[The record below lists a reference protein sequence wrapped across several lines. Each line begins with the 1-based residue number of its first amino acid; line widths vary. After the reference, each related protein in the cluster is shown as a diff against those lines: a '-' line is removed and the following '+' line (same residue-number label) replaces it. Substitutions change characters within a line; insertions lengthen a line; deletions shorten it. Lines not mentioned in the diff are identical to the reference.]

1 MFDRMTLAGGPFMG
15 GLPSLFPMDPQ
26 DSSSLVLICLAVTAA
41 AAAILIKLGVVRW
54 VLRLVGVLVRSGI
67 RIGFELWKR
76 LFSWA
81 DWPRFFILIA
91 GLLAVGLGGGLQ
103 LAFLAV
109 LCGAALLFIGVTTC
123 LAYMFI
129 DLERYEVGRGYKA
142 VHNPLKGQELA
153 ANLIQYGHR
162 LGAPMLAGAAVAAI
176 GGFAMLNQGLYHTIG
191 QDWYNL
197 GADKQP
203 TYIDFFAYPVVHL
216 FRIVDLI
223 DLASSQHFLNAAYV
237 HPEHWP
243 AKALLAAFKAFFTLV
258 LLQQLFA
265 SMRRGKLLSE
275 TIAEFWSPHEPIAE
289 RARLSLPQHGVG
301 AVRPLLLSLRS
312 IEFLTKE
319 QRDQIPRVV
328 ADIGPAALPILIRH
342 LRDVHENVR
351 AVAAGAIGCLHALDA
366 AHELVTLRHDPSDWV
381 RESMVEALGKIGG
394 ATAGVIRRR
403 RFLGRALG
411 APSRLIGW
419 MIWRKAPRQARNAAE
434 SIGLAISTLRAALS
448 DTATAVRRE
457 AARAL
462 GLIGPAAAAAAPDL
476 IALLYDE
483 DEAVRCQATE
493 SLGRVDGPPEAVIA
507 ALVGLLPDVSQ
518 AVRAAAARTL
528 GSLREKAAEAVPAL
542 VPLLQ
547 DREEAVRLAAA
558 EAVGRIGTLNGD
570 ATPTLVEGL
579 QNPDNVVRADTAE
592 ALGSIGET
600 AVEATPAL
608 VQALKDTNDRVRAKA
623 AEALGKIGEAAAE
636 AVPSLVRALHDKDNW
651 VSAMAAEAL
660 GEMGESADGA
670 IPALMRSLGHI
681 NPQVRSNAA
690 EALGK
695 MGDAAASAAP
705 ALEKAARDEDAGVRS
720 QAVRALGAVVPTA
733 KEDRILLG
741 AIADADPTVRAAAVE
756 ALGKRGETDEEVVG
770 ALLRALA
777 DPADAVKVE
786 ATKALP
792 RLATATEPTI
802 TGLCALLDDDNA
814 WVQLHAALALSR
826 FGASAA
832 LAGAALLR
840 AAQTAELDVREQ
852 AMRALVMIQPPEIV
866 AALAAGLKD
875 ASGEI
880 RKVASAGLMKAATVP
895 PEVVADLIIA
905 LRDPE
910 VQVRANAAHALA
922 RLDDLPAEAVA
933 PLIECASDPRDDL
946 RMNAAL
952 ALSKAPAARAAKM
965 FTLLIEDPNPRIR
978 LIAAR
983 FALLQDVGAAAA
995 DAVVRAAL
1003 SDPALKVRK
1012 GAMDLIE
1019 SLGPKAEAWRDALKQ
1034 QMVQEE
1040 DLGLREMMGGLIER
1054 LEDDA
1059 AAKVLAPILQASP

>member
-1 MFDRMTLAGGPFMG
+1 MG
-15 GLPSLFPMDPQ
+15 GLPSLFPIDPQ
-26 DSSSLVLICLAVTAA
+26 DSSSLVLICLAVAA
-41 AAAILIKLGVVRW
+41 AAAAVLFKLGVIRW
-54 VLRLVGVLVRSGI
+54 ALRQVGALVRSGI

-76 LFSWA
+76 LLSWA
-81 DWPRFFILIA
+81 DWPRFYILIA
-91 GLLAVGLGGGLQ
+91 GLLAVGLAGGLQ
-103 LAFLAV
+103 LAFVAV

-153 ANLIQYGHR
+153 TNLIRYGHL
-162 LGAPMLAGAAVAAI
+162 LGAPMLAGAAVGAI

-191 QDWYNL
+191 QDWYTT

-203 TYIDFFAYPVVHL
+203 TYIDFLAYPLVHL
-216 FRIVDLI
+216 LRIVDLI
-223 DLASSQHFLNAAYV
+223 DLASSQHFLTATYV
-237 HPEHWP
+237 RPEHWP

-319 QRDQIPRVV
+319 QRGQIPRVL
-328 ADIGPAALPILIRH
+328 ADIGPAALPILTRH
-342 LRDVHENVR
+342 LHDVHENVR
-351 AVAAGAIGCLHALDA
+351 AIAAGAVGCLHALDA
-366 AHELVTLRHDPSDWV
+366 APELVKLRHDPSDWV

-394 ATAGVIRRR
+394 ASAGVVRRKQ
-403 RFLGRALG
+403 FLRRALSV
-411 APSRLIGW
+411 PSRLIGW
-419 MIWRKAPRQARNAAE
+419 VIWRRGAAQPRNAAE
-434 SIGLAISTLRAALS
+434 SIALAVSTLRAALS
-448 DTATAVRRE
+448 DPATAVRRE

-462 GLIGPAAAAAAPDL
+462 GLIGPAAEAAPDL
-476 IALLYDE
+476 IALLNDE

-493 SLGRVDGPPEAVIA
+493 SLGRVDGPPETVIA
-507 ALVGLLPDVSQ
+507 ALVGLLPDVSP

-528 GSLREKAAEAVPAL
+528 GSLKGKAESAVPAL

-547 DREEAVRLAAA
+547 DREEAVRQAAA

-570 ATPTLVEGL
+570 STHTLVEGL
-579 QNPDNVVRADTAE
+579 ANPDNVVRADTAE
-592 ALGSIGET
+592 ALGTIGET
-600 AVEATPAL
+600 AGEATPAL
-608 VQALKDTNDRVRAKA
+608 VEALKDTNDRVRGKA

-705 ALEKAARDEDAGVRS
+705 ALEKAAGDEDAEVRS
-720 QAVRALGAVVPTA
+720 QAVRALGAVVPIA
-733 KEDRILLG
+733 MEDRILM
-741 AIADADPTVRAAAVE
+741 AATADADPSVRAAAVE

-770 ALLRALA
+770 ALLRALS
-777 DPADAVKVE
+777 DPADSVKVE

-792 RLATATEPTI
+792 RLTTATEPTI

-826 FGASAA
+826 FGPSAA
-832 LAGAALLR
+832 TAGAALLR

-866 AALAAGLKD
+866 TALAAGLKD

-880 RKVASAGLMKAATVP
+880 RKVASAGLMKGAAIP
-895 PEVVADLIIA
+895 PEVVPDLVVA

-922 RLDDLPAEAVA
+922 RLDALPAEAVDA
-933 PLIECASDPRDDL
+933 LIECTADPRDDL
-946 RMNAAL
+946 RMNSAL
-952 ALSKAPAARAAKM
+952 ALSKAPAARAGE
-965 FTLLIEDPNPRIR
+965 TLAHLIEDPNPRIR

-983 FALLQDVGAAAA
+983 FALLQDPADAGAGAAVTSALADSTTKIRKAA
-995 DAVVRAAL
+995 I
-1003 SDPALKVRK
+1003 
-1012 GAMDLIE
+1012 DLIE
-1019 SLGPKAEAWRDALKQ
+1019 SLGSNGAAWRDALKQ

-1040 DLGLREMMGGLIER
+1040 DSGLREMLGGLIER

-1059 AAKVLAPILQASP
+1059 RDKASSDSATPDAVAKVLAPTSP